1 MSILPHTNENDHE
14 LNTSVSRFIK
24 DYKINK
30 LLRICRAEKEKGV
43 PIINVFQYLLCL
55 VFSDRSMYMQIKTNA
70 FKASFSKN
78 TVYRFLNSAKT
89 NWLCFTTLLSEM
101 VVNQFMR
108 DLTSDEREDAFII
121 DDTLHA
127 KAGYKK
133 SELVSKVFDHVTMK
147 YKKGFRLLTVGW
159 GDGNSFVPINFA
171 LLASSNEENVLG
183 PHKDSDKRS
192 VAGRRRKQA
201 QSKATDVLIDLLK
214 TAIHSGHSAKYVLF
228 DTWFST
234 PKTICQIKN
243 DCKLDVK
250 EIYSRNKKRRGR
262 SKYLLSVPV
271 NITTKDDEGTP
282 ISIPAKIIY
291 VRNTKKKKDWVALI
305 STNTDLSEEDI
316 IRIYGKR

>member
-24 DYKINK
+24 DYKISK

-121 DDTLHA
+121 DDTLYA

-133 SELVSKVFDHVTMK
+133 SELVSKVFDHMTMK

-159 GDGNSFVPINFA
+159 SDGNSFVPINFA

-183 PHKDSDKRS
+183 PHKDFDKRS
-192 VAGRRRKQA
+192 VVGRRRKQA

-214 TAIHSGHSAKYVLF
+214 TAIHLGHSAKYVLF
-228 DTWFST
+228 IMVS
-234 PKTICQIKN
+234 
-243 DCKLDVK
+243 
-250 EIYSRNKKRRGR
+250 
-262 SKYLLSVPV
+262 
-271 NITTKDDEGTP
+271 
-282 ISIPAKIIY
+282 
-291 VRNTKKKKDWVALI
+291 
-305 STNTDLSEEDI
+305 
-316 IRIYGKR
+316 